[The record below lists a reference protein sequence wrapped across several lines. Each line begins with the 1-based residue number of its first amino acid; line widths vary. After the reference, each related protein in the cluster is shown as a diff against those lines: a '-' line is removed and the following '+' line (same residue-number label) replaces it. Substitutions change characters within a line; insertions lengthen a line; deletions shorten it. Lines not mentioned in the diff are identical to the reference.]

1 MSRASH
7 PALGDELLPDATMVF
22 DRVWSIDAGPEE
34 IWPWLMQLGKRRAG
48 WYLPRGVERLLPPG
62 RRAIRRVD
70 PRWQTLSVGD
80 RIPDYGGRDEY
91 LEVALIKPGRA
102 LVYRS
107 ERKGAQFTWA
117 LLLEPQGPGPGPGA
131 TALRLRFRGRL
142 RSTGWRRRAIVTGG
156 NFFDWA
162 TGALMLAGLRERV
175 AAYRR
180 AG

>member
-1 MSRASH
+1 MGRASH

-22 DRVWSIDAGPEE
+22 DRVSSIDAGPED

-62 RRAIRRVD
+62 RRAARRVD

-91 LEVALIKPGRA
+91 LEVARIEPGRA

-117 LLLEPQGPGPGPGA
+117 LLLEPQGPGA
-131 TALRLRFRGRL
+131 TKLRLRFRGRL

-156 NFFDWA
+156 NVFDWA

>member
-1 MSRASH
+1 MSGTSS
-7 PALGDELLPDATMVF
+7 PALGDELIPDANMVF
-22 DRVWSIDAGPEE
+22 DRVAMIDAGSAE

-48 WYLPRGVERLLPPG
+48 WYLPGRLERLLPAG
-62 RRAIRRVD
+62 RRAARRVD
-70 PRWQTLSVGD
+70 PRWQALRVGE

-91 LEVALIKPGRA
+91 LEVAHVDPGRA

-107 ERKGAQFTWA
+107 ERRGAPFTWA
-117 LLLEPQGPGPGPGA
+117 LLLEPQGPGV

-142 RSTGWRRRAIVTGG
+142 RSTGGRRRAIVTAG
-156 NFFDWA
+156 NCFDWA

-180 AG
+180 SG